1 MTSMD
6 GFRDGSGFDPGQ
18 GREHRLDV
26 DCPPPETLAAVGRA
40 AEAWGADY
48 ERGLD
53 GGRIELPVA
62 AGIRHGVARGQ
73 VRVRRS
79 GSGSSILF
87 HTEETV
93 FWVHTAAVALLVMA
107 AGGGLLTVIWPFFPA
122 LLPLAPLGGIVALAG
137 WFLVVS
143 RLTTS
148 TPDDFLRLAAELA
161 AAGEE
166 EEEGDETGTPAEL
179 ETG

>member
-1 MTSMD
+1 MTSTS
-6 GFRDGSGFDPGQ
+6 GLRDGSGYAPERR
-18 GREHRLDV
+18 REHRLDL
-26 DCPPPETLAAVGRA
+26 DCPPAEAVAAVGRA

-62 AGIRHGVARGQ
+62 AGIRHGLARGQ
-73 VRVRRS
+73 VRVQRS
-79 GSGSSILF
+79 GAGSSVSF
-87 HTEETV
+87 HTEESV
-93 FWVHTAAVALLVMA
+93 FRVHTSAVALLAMAA
-107 AGGGLLTVIWPFFPA
+107 AGGVLTVLWPFFPK

-148 TPDDFLRLAAELA
+148 TPDDFLRLVAALA
-161 AAGEE
+161 EEDDEPDGEDDDQPDAG
-166 EEEGDETGTPAEL
+166 
-179 ETG
+179 